1 MRRARASPVRVKPR
15 SGRFPTSERK
25 PELSLGL
32 LEPEDPLDL
41 VPDGQQQEQGQ
52 PGEDGEGEEEAQPCV
67 RLLALVTKTRV
78 SASTVVAVGA
88 VDRLGVDRRFFRWL
102 HNASSSWLGHP
113 GESIAALATGSRL
126 GHTSAGAGWLAVPKN
141 RGQGLPA
148 AALMRSPTARLG
160 RGPPR

>member
-25 PELSLGL
+25 RELSLGL

-67 RLLALVTKTRV
+67 RLLALVTKACV
-78 SASTVVAVGA
+78 SASTVVAVGP
-88 VDRLGVDRRFFRWL
+88 VDRLGVDGRFFRWL
-102 HNASSSWLGHP
+102 RNASSSWLGHP

-126 GHTSAGAGWLAVPKN
+126 GHTSAGPGWAGGPITSV
-141 RGQGLPA
+141 
-148 AALMRSPTARLG
+148 S
-160 RGPPR
+160 GPPRR